1 MNEYNDEEELER
13 LHEIETP
20 GAPNNIEEGLNDTT
34 LLYLNQIKKCQEE
47 LEKLMLEVQEKEMA
61 ILGYSHALQ
70 DSLQA
75 K

>member
-1 MNEYNDEEELER
+1 MDKYDDAAELAR

-20 GAPNNIEEGLNDTT
+20 GANNSSTEGLNETT

-47 LEKLMLEVQEKEMA
+47 LQDLMLKVQEKEMA

-70 DSLQA
+70 EEI
-75 K
+75 KGH